1 MRMKIFRLLL
11 LFICLLSNVKLFAQQ
26 TITLSLKNA
35 PLETVLAQIEKQTGI
50 TFFYNKDIIS
60 IAGKITVQ
68 AEKKDLQTVLNLCFK
83 NTPVTYAVVNNIVVL
98 VNKNAKKNAD
108 GTPELANDLFS
119 QITVHGFVHNTQ
131 GVRLNGANV
140 IIKRSHLGTTTSAN
154 GEFTLSGA
162 RTTDTLRIS
171 FIGYDPKNVP
181 ASDGE
186 FSIQLKETKNDLD
199 AVEVQAYSTTTKRL
213 AIGEISQVNA
223 KDIERQPVL
232 NPMLALK
239 GMVPGLLITP
249 TSGYS
254 NAPVRVEIRGRNSI
268 DPTSLS
274 DPLYI
279 IDGVPLIQANIGLQS
294 GGYQSGSTGLQQAG
308 FTLSQGQS
316 PFAMMNPNDIESI
329 TVLKDASATAMY
341 GSRAGNGVIIITT
354 KKGKAG
360 KTQVEASAGQM
371 VNRVIGQYTML
382 NTAQYLQMRR
392 EALRNDGLTPTLATA
407 PDLVLWDTTRYTNWQ
422 KVLWKS
428 TMNSVARATIS
439 GGDELS
445 TFRISGSYLTGRDV
459 SPLANENTN
468 TSANISFNFN
478 HHSLDQKLSVG
489 FTATYGYNAV
499 SQINVGG
506 ASTLAPDLPPI
517 FDKNGNLNYTAW
529 NAAGV
534 GSSFP
539 FAGLL
544 TPSVSSSD
552 LLNSSLNV
560 GYQIITG
567 LKVNVT
573 MGYNLGLNNNSFT
586 TTIASQDPIYNP
598 TANAIFGNSRTG
610 GWNITPQIDYARRI
624 GKGKLTALIG
634 ANLNNTTATGISTFA
649 YGITSDQL
657 TKSVN
662 NAPSVSTYQNY
673 SQSKYVD
680 FHGSINYNWE
690 DKYIIEVSGNR
701 DGSSNFGP
709 GRQFGNFGVAGASWI
724 ASEEKWLKNA
734 VPVWVSLVKLKVS
747 YGTTGQYPNIA
758 YQYLSQWASSTFS
771 GGTPFYSY
779 NGVVPQ
785 VPIHAVNE
793 DYQWETDK
801 QLNAALDLGFLG
813 DRLTMHA
820 AVYRKRSDNQLA
832 SLPTPLFTG
841 FANVEG
847 NSKADVQNSGV
858 EVNLNARLVDAKDF
872 SWSAALTFSH
882 NENKLLAF
890 PGIKYTPYY
899 TTELIGKSLNTVYL
913 LHYLG
918 VDPQTGQRAYEDF
931 DKNGTIFTGFNTA
944 PGAVGDDRGVAID
957 LSPKFE
963 SSIVNNFVYK
973 NFNLFFQFTYRK
985 MMAVAPYTQ
994 TGGSFNNNMPLSVF
1008 NNSWQK
1014 PGDISVNPRF
1024 TTSQGE
1030 SDSFFMNSDGAYTD
1044 GSYLRLQ
1051 NVGISYALPEI
1062 MAKRVGMRGIR
1073 LMVSME
1079 NVFTVTKYPGID
1091 PELPFGNQPQAKTFN
1106 GQVTLTF

>member
-1 MRMKIFRLLL
+1 MKIFRLLL
-11 LFICLLSNVKLFAQQ
+11 LFICLLTNVKLFAQQQQ

-35 PLETVLAQIEKQTGI
+35 PLETVLAQIKKQTGI
-50 TFFYNKDIIS
+50 SFFYNKDIIS

-108 GTPELANDLFS
+108 GTPELANDLFT
-119 QITVHGFVHNTQ
+119 QITVHGFVYNTQ

-154 GEFTLSGA
+154 GEFTLSGV

-171 FIGYDPKNVP
+171 FIGYDAQRVL

-186 FSIQLKETKNDLD
+186 FSIQLKETKNELD
-199 AVEVQAYSTTTKRL
+199 AVEVQAYGNTTKRL

-223 KDIERQPVL
+223 LDIERQPIS

-239 GMVPGLLITP
+239 GLVPGVLITP

-268 DPTSLS
+268 DPTSVS

-279 IDGVPLIQANIGLQS
+279 IDGVPLIQANIGLQQ
-294 GGYQSGSTGLQQAG
+294 GGYQTGSTGLQQAG
-308 FTLSQGQS
+308 VSFSGGQS
-316 PFAMMNPNDIESI
+316 PFAMLNPNDIESI
-329 TVLKDASATAMY
+329 TVLKDAAATAMY

-360 KTQVEASAGQM
+360 KTQFEASAGQM
-371 VNRVIGQYTML
+371 INRVIGQYAML
-382 NTAQYLQMRR
+382 NTTQYLQMRR
-392 EALRNDGLTPTLATA
+392 EALRNDGLSPTVANA
-407 PDLVLWDTTRYTNWQ
+407 PDIALWDTTRNIDWQ
-422 KVLWKS
+422 KQLWKS
-428 TMNSVARATIS
+428 AISSHIQATLS
-439 GGDELS
+439 GGSELS
-445 TFRISGSYLTGRDV
+445 TFRISGSYVSGQDV

-468 TSANISFNFN
+468 KSANVSFNFN
-478 HHSLDQKLSVG
+478 HHSLNQKLSVG
-489 FTATYGYNAV
+489 FTATYGYTAAN
-499 SQINVGG
+499 QISVGG

-517 FDKNGNLNYTAW
+517 FDKNGNLNYASW
-529 NAAGV
+529 NAAGI
-534 GSSFP
+534 GTSFP
-539 FAGLL
+539 FGGLL
-544 TPSVSSSD
+544 QPSISSSD

-560 GYQIITG
+560 GYQIING
-567 LKVNVT
+567 LKVNVI
-573 MGYNLGLNNNSFT
+573 MGYNLGLNNNSLT
-586 TTIASQDPIYNP
+586 TTIASQDPINNP
-598 TANAIFGNSRTG
+598 SASAYFGNSRTD
-610 GWNITPQIDYARRI
+610 GWNITPQVDYSRQI
-624 GKGKLTALIG
+624 GRGKLTALMG
-634 ANLNNTTATGISTFA
+634 ANLNNTTATGITTSAFG
-649 YGITSDQL
+649 YTSDLL

-662 NAPSVSTYQNY
+662 NAPLVSSYQNY

-680 FHGSINYNWE
+680 LHGRLNYNWE

-724 ASEEKWLKNA
+724 ASEEKWLKKA
-734 VPVWVSLVKLKVS
+734 LPAWVSLVKFNAS

-758 YQYLSQWASSTFS
+758 YQYLSQWASSTYG

-779 NGVVPQ
+779 NGIVPQ
-785 VPIHAVNE
+785 VPIHAVNQ

-801 QLNAALDLGFLG
+801 QLNIAMDLGFLE

-832 SLPTPLFTG
+832 SLPTPVFTG

-872 SWSAALTFSH
+872 SWSAALAFSH

-890 PGIKYTPYY
+890 PGIQYTPYY
-899 TTELIGKSLNTVYL
+899 TTLKIGKSLNTVYL

-918 VDPQTGQRAYEDF
+918 IDPQTGQRGYEDF
-931 DKNGTIFTGFNTA
+931 LKNGTISLGYNTP
-944 PGAVGDDRGVAID
+944 PGVGDDRGVAID

-963 SSIVNNFVYK
+963 SSLVNNFIYK
-973 NFNLFFQFTYRK
+973 GFNLVFQFSYRK
-985 MMAVAPYTQ
+985 MMAISPYTQ
-994 TGGSFNNNMPLSVF
+994 TGGIFNINMPLSVF

-1014 PGDISVNPRF
+1014 PGDISPNPRF
-1024 TTSQGE
+1024 STSQGN
-1030 SDSFFMNSDGAYTD
+1030 SDGYFPNSDGAYTD

-1051 NVGISYALPEI
+1051 NVAFGYALPEK
-1062 MAKRVGMRGIR
+1062 MAKKVGMQGIR

-1079 NVFTVTKYPGID
+1079 NVFTISKYPGID
-1091 PELPFGNQPQAKTFN
+1091 PELPFGSQPQAKTFN